1 MQKNPKFLYRGV
13 IVDYDLIDQVALGDM
28 DLVPPNKAILDEN
41 GRKVVLD
48 GNEYGLY
55 MTDNPYVA
63 RTYSTPS
70 FHGKVLSKEVDINY
84 GNGLEYVNLPA
95 VGVSYDIDSSGLEVK
110 IPWITDELKA
120 IYNNGFEGNEW
131 ITDMVPSEKYTV
143 TRVVVGKD
151 LLHDPEVIELGSAQD
166 IRRNIKKVI
175 DRRERHLNDLISEL
189 KKLTPKKR
197 LELSPLEMNMFKT
210 LLGDKGAKYINV
222 NVEHVEIKTM
232 DDAIR
237 YLMSMYYFN
246 NTQRLDFNNLC
257 YIESLRSRLSGN
269 TEIADF
275 LNMLY
280 MDVTEFVQ
288 ANDEMAI
295 ARNKF
300 MMLKILNNL
309 LESVEKD
316 IEKDSNN
323 EELKKQK
330 EIYLEQIHLVER

>member
-1 MQKNPKFLYRGV
+1 MEKNPKYLYRGV
-13 IVDYDLIDQVALGDM
+13 IVDYDLIDEVALGDM

-70 FHGKVLSKEVDINY
+70 FHGKVLSKAIDLNY
-84 GNGLEYVNLPA
+84 GKGVEYVNLPA
-95 VGVSYDIDSSGLEVK
+95 VGVSYDIDSTGLDVK
-110 IPWITDELKA
+110 IPWITPELKA

-131 ITDMVPSEKYTV
+131 ITDMVPKDRYQV
-143 TRVVVGKD
+143 TRVVVGSD
-151 LLHDPEVIELGSAQD
+151 LLHIPEVVELGSAAD

-175 DRRERHLNDLISEL
+175 DKRERHLNDLISEL

-197 LELSPLEMNMFKT
+197 MELTPLEMNMFKT
-210 LLGDKGAKYINV
+210 LLGDNGAKYINV

-232 DDAIR
+232 DDALR

-269 TEIADF
+269 NEIEDL
-275 LNMLY
+275 LNLLY
-280 MDVTEFVQ
+280 MDITESVEEH
-288 ANDEMAI
+288 DEMMI

-309 LESVEKD
+309 LETVESKLEKD
-316 IEKDSNN
+316 IDNP
-323 EELKKQK
+323 ELKRRK
-330 EIYLEQIHLVER
+330 EILTEQIHLVER